1 MEEFGFEMNAGL
13 HAAGAV
19 RAATD
24 SQRPVV
30 IVDDNTDD
38 QMELKRELEH
48 LLGAMPVLTFQD
60 GTALLRYLDA
70 HPRESERPR
79 LIFLDLNMVGMD
91 GLMTLELLQ
100 GRLAMAGVPVVAVS
114 GTRNAAQVTRAF
126 ESGAQAFLP
135 KPVSRWD
142 MIRVLHGK
150 TTTDG
155 STYR

>member
-1 MEEFGFEMNAGL
+1 MEDFGFEMNTGL

-19 RAATD
+19 RAAAD
-24 SQRPVV
+24 SHRPVA

-48 LLGAMPVLTFQD
+48 LLGIVPVITFQD
-60 GTALLRYLDA
+60 GTALLRYLET
-70 HPRESERPR
+70 HTREAERPR
-79 LIFLDLNMVGMD
+79 LIFLDLNMGGMD

-100 GRLAMAGVPVVAVS
+100 GRLTMAGVPVVAVS

-126 ESGAQAFLP
+126 ENGAQAFLP

-150 TTTDG
+150 TTADT
-155 STYR
+155 SPYK